1 MAPAPNL
8 IALASLLSIVAF
20 AAPRNEFVENNEA
33 TLVQTSTRASSGL
46 DYLTQ
51 EYNLIKA
58 QLGSGSQ
65 TTPAV
70 KKAIT
75 KMTNLITT
83 KIEVAI
89 REGHKEDEELLKAHR
104 QEVQVYNGAQTTI
117 RDNLLGDARAVNANI
132 IQHNKY
138 AATWKSAASSFKT
151 SISTYESATNKK
163 TTTCCK
169 KQQAA
174 VEGLVVTNAFHMCDY
189 KEGKDCTKIA
199 VASVNQKVEQIFTN
213 GIKLFETL
221 DKGCNADEVAR
232 VLAEKD
238 MKAKDKHCDD
248 TQDLATS
255 LAKVI
260 TTDALRLK
268 GNWDKATTSYGSEMT
283 KQRAQYK
290 KNAAKVVKDSADRK
304 EEWKASQLIKCMLEA
319 YRAGGGFD
327 EATEKGCRSGITV
340 KGLHLVAK
348 APEARIAWT
357 MLAKPQQT
365 STASYANACQSSETA
380 DEDKDK
386 KCTIVQTPKAPV
398 CTPSTPL
405 PGKVG
410 LGGPVWK
417 LSAAGASVVSKK

>member
-151 SISTYESATNKK
+151 SISTYESV
-163 TTTCCK
+163 TT
-169 KQQAA
+169 
-174 VEGLVVTNAFHMCDY
+174 
-189 KEGKDCTKIA
+189 
-199 VASVNQKVEQIFTN
+199 
-213 GIKLFETL
+213 
-221 DKGCNADEVAR
+221 R
-232 VLAEKD
+232 
-238 MKAKDKHCDD
+238 
-248 TQDLATS
+248 
-255 LAKVI
+255 
-260 TTDALRLK
+260 
-268 GNWDKATTSYGSEMT
+268 
-283 KQRAQYK
+283 
-290 KNAAKVVKDSADRK
+290 
-304 EEWKASQLIKCMLEA
+304 
-319 YRAGGGFD
+319 
-327 EATEKGCRSGITV
+327 
-340 KGLHLVAK
+340 
-348 APEARIAWT
+348 P
-357 MLAKPQQT
+357 
-365 STASYANACQSSETA
+365 STAACCFLQ
-380 DEDKDK
+380 
-386 KCTIVQTPKAPV
+386 Q
-398 CTPSTPL
+398 
-405 PGKVG
+405 
-410 LGGPVWK
+410 
-417 LSAAGASVVSKK
+417 VVVF